1 MTTLALPVLF
11 RCCHIQIMTSPST
24 PQTIPQDRLD
34 AAARATHNLLQASSF
49 SHIFGGGYQLL
60 MMGNTSGTKDV
71 DVYVSSNASKVK
83 KALQDDSNNFGVI
96 DGTEKGEECGIRVL
110 HHQQTGK

>member
-1 MTTLALPVLF
+1 
-11 RCCHIQIMTSPST
+11 
-24 PQTIPQDRLD
+24 
-34 AAARATHNLLQASSF
+34 
-49 SHIFGGGYQLL
+49 